1 MPERDD
7 EYGGL
12 LMQQPMFPLPVE
24 TCHDLNKLPA
34 IADSRTLAPAGDLA
48 GAALP
53 AARPGREAIAFS
65 AYGTPG
71 PQGSKSYK
79 GSRRT
84 KAGGMAP
91 ILVESS
97 KKVKPWREA
106 VAEAA
111 TAALY
116 RLAPVERLA
125 FPLAGPL
132 RAEMVFTLQAPQR
145 IPAER
150 FVDGVPY
157 PAAYPDT
164 SKLVRSTEDAL
175 TGLIWVDD
183 AQVVVYTLVAKY
195 YPGWGCLDSLDAPG
209 VVVRI
214 WPFGGAS

>member
-1 MPERDD
+1 MNA
-7 EYGGL
+7 YTQL
-12 LMQQPMFPLPVE
+12 SAL
-24 TCHDLNKLPA
+24 
-34 IADSRTLAPAGDLA
+34 ADSEALAPGVAPPAA
-48 GAALP
+48 GA
-53 AARPGREAIAFS
+53 GREAIAITVF
-65 AYGTPG
+65 GTPG

-79 GSRRT
+79 GSRAT
-84 KAGGMAP
+84 KAGGRAP

-116 RLAPVERLA
+116 RLAAAQRLA

-132 RAEMVFTLQAPQR
+132 RAEMVFTLQPPQR

-150 FVDGVPY
+150 FVGGVPY

-175 TGLIWVDD
+175 TGVLWVDD
-183 AQVVVYTLVAKY
+183 AQVVLYTLVAKY
-195 YPGWGCLDSLDAPG
+195 YPGYGCPGALDAPG